1 MGLATQGGRIGLR
14 SPRAE
19 NQAVQRVWQVPH
31 VPADWGPT
39 EVRTVLAAAF
49 EKITLINWRRHDQ
62 EYTYRFKGTC
72 KMGDR
77 DLVPLVASVADANGV
92 TCDLTM
98 WAAIAPTKVAVTTR
112 RTVRREAIPCV
123 ELEASI
129 LQPKPV
135 KVNVPA
141 ELDDSGKEVSCGPAP
156 RSAEAVPASS
166 HGSGWGMFLSC
177 CRSGLKVALRLQAYR
192 VLPSAIEGAGRR
204 PPQEVC
210 C

>member
-1 MGLATQGGRIGLR
+1 MVKSSVEWLVKPESESYSALLEHALRLAPAMGLATQGGRIGLR

-49 EKITLINWRRHDQ
+49 EKITLIKWRRHDQ

-77 DLVPLVASVADANGV
+77 DLVPLVASVADANGA

-98 WAAIAPTKVAVTTR
+98 WAAHCSNKN
-112 RTVRREAIPCV
+112 CC
-123 ELEASI
+123 
-129 LQPKPV
+129 
-135 KVNVPA
+135 
-141 ELDDSGKEVSCGPAP
+141 DH
-156 RSAEAVPASS
+156 SA
-166 HGSGWGMFLSC
+166 HGSKGGHSL
-177 CRSGLKVALRLQAYR
+177 CRA
-192 VLPSAIEGAGRR
+192 
-204 PPQEVC
+204 
-210 C
+210 